1 MILADTSIWI
11 DHFRH
16 SDPRLKSI
24 LDNDQIFMHP
34 LVLGELALGNLSPRA
49 QLLADL
55 KDLPQ
60 IDTAMDDEVLRFVEV
75 HKLFGIGIGYIDA
88 HLLVSARL
96 VPDTTI
102 WTRDKR
108 LESAAARLGLNEK
121 SH

>member
-16 SDPRLKSI
+16 SDPRLESI
-24 LDNDQIFMHP
+24 LENDQIFMHP

-49 QLLADL
+49 KLLADL

>member
-16 SDPRLKSI
+16 SDPRLESI

-34 LVLGELALGNLSPRA
+34 LVLGELAVGNLSPRA

-55 KDLPQ
+55 KVLPQ

>member
-1 MILADTSIWI
+1 
-11 DHFRH
+11 
-16 SDPRLKSI
+16 
-24 LDNDQIFMHP
+24 
-34 LVLGELALGNLSPRA
+34 
-49 QLLADL
+49 
-55 KDLPQ
+55 LPQ

>member
-16 SDPRLKSI
+16 SDPRLESI

-34 LVLGELALGNLSPRA
+34 LVLGELAVENLSPRA
-49 QLLADL
+49 KLLADL

-60 IDTAMDDEVLRFVEV
+60 IDTAMDDGVLRFVEV

-96 VPDTTI
+96 VPNTAI

-108 LESAAARLGLNEK
+108 LEAAAARLGLNEK
-121 SH
+121 SL

>member
-16 SDPRLKSI
+16 SDPRLESI
-24 LDNDQIFMHP
+24 LKNDQIFMHP
-34 LVLGELALGNLSPRA
+34 LVLGELAVVNLSPRA
-49 QLLADL
+49 KLLADL